1 MYDRVITN
9 TLKELSGEVEKES
22 RKNQTKRRAARDPAS
37 VLRSEHVLARDDC
50 AIFSA
55 ILSSA
60 STGVSGWARLL
71 NHPSVYAC
79 VEQLIEMKFRSTNG
93 QTTQYPER
101 AGNKLSGQSRLMFV
115 NALSQLRTHK
125 WNIFFYVFC
134 LSMFFPDRHETE
146 RLIKLER
153 RNRLKA

>member
-22 RKNQTKRRAARDPAS
+22 RKIQTKRRAACDSAS

-79 VEQLIEMKFRSTNG
+79 VELSKFHFVQRAGRRRN
-93 QTTQYPER
+93 PER
-101 AGNKLSGQSRLMFV
+101 ASNKLSGQSRLMFV
-115 NALSQLRTHK
+115 NALSQLRTQME
-125 WNIFFYVFC
+125 FFSCFLYVDVPW
-134 LSMFFPDRHETE
+134 SARDRTF
-146 RLIKLER
+146 
-153 RNRLKA
+153 NKARASK